1 MTNRMTKQTLLQCVN
16 ALLKTGYN
24 TQGRY
29 VHGLCCVSLPYICS
43 RFIFWIN
50 TVYSWYIIHCMF
62 IVYVVYPYFM
72 YVHGTSCV
80 SNSMNMLADLDLYWS
95 QGQFTVITK
104 EFKKW
109 YQKPIFILDIFFK
122 YLKHLTTSSFKLK
135 TLPTLTQFQS
145 VILYEIIITIWRVHA
160 SGTCI
165 MKCKSG
171 ISASLTS
178 MLCYCTFHR
187 MTQYH
192 MQNLTNARMQS
203 LTLTF
208 PFLEH
213 ILQVYPF
220 LITSVDCRFINIKL
234 FKTCGFY
241 DRYPNTEFKR

>member
-1 MTNRMTKQTLLQCVN
+1 
-16 ALLKTGYN
+16 
-24 TQGRY
+24 
-29 VHGLCCVSLPYICS
+29 
-43 RFIFWIN
+43 
-50 TVYSWYIIHCMF
+50 
-62 IVYVVYPYFM
+62 
-72 YVHGTSCV
+72 
-80 SNSMNMLADLDLYWS
+80 
-95 QGQFTVITK
+95 
-104 EFKKW
+104 
-109 YQKPIFILDIFFK
+109 
-122 YLKHLTTSSFKLK
+122 
-135 TLPTLTQFQS
+135 
-145 VILYEIIITIWRVHA
+145 
-160 SGTCI
+160 